1 MVLWIII
8 GLLAV
13 LGVLAL
19 FFSLARFLFRRV
31 LLGVFVMWVVSMIV
45 FGLFFISP
53 SGKLSVARRL
63 AGRQASPQQVQL
75 VLHRLHLND
84 PIWKQYWH
92 FLWGQP
98 HDSQARG
105 LLHGSLGYDFNYQ
118 LPVNTIVKQAAPITL
133 SLAIGA
139 AVLWLAMGVLS
150 GVLSAVRPRTIMDRS
165 FTTLALIFYS
175 VPTFVLGLLMLLV
188 FYFRLTKAG
197 INAFPAA
204 GYSSFASNPGEW
216 ARHLLLPWFTLAAV
230 TAAAYTRLTRGSM
243 LDVLGE
249 DYIRTARA
257 KGLSER
263 RVVFRH
269 ALRAA
274 LTPIVTQFGIDF
286 GTLVGG
292 AIITEQVFS
301 LPGLGYTAV
310 NAITNQDLPVILGV
324 TILATAAI
332 VVANILVDVLYAVLD
347 PRVRLH

>member
-1 MVLWIII
+1 M
-8 GLLAV
+8 
-13 LGVLAL
+13 
-19 FFSLARFLFRRV
+19 ARFLFRRI

-45 FGLFFISP
+45 FGLFFWSP
-53 SGKLSVARRL
+53 SGKLAVAQRI
-63 AGRQASPQQVQL
+63 AGKQATPQQVHAVL
-75 VLHRLHLND
+75 VRLHLND
-84 PIWKQYWH
+84 SLPLQYWH
-92 FLWGQP
+92 FLWGIPGDKQ
-98 HDSQARG
+98 SRG
-105 LLHGSLGYDFNYQ
+105 LLHGSLGYDFNYG
-118 LPVNTIVKQAAPITL
+118 LSVNHVVAQAAPITL
-133 SLAIGA
+133 SLALGA
-139 AVLWLAMGVLS
+139 GILWLAMGLLS
-150 GVLSAVRPRTIMDRS
+150 GILSAIRPRSIMDRA
-165 FTTLALIFYS
+165 FTTLALGFYS
-175 VPTFVLGLLMLLV
+175 LPTFVLGLMLLLI

-197 INAFPAA
+197 LSWFPAA
-204 GYSSFASNPGEW
+204 GYASFTGNPANW
-216 ARHLLLPWFTLAAV
+216 ARHLLLPWFSLAAV

-292 AIITEQVFS
+292 AIITETVFS

-310 NAITNQDLPVILGV
+310 NAITLGDLPVILGI

-332 VVANILVDVLYAVLD
+332 VVANIVVDVLYAVLD